1 MPQVHTN
8 ALLATVVDGGYCVGC
23 GACTLGRHD
32 SPLRVEMDQFGMYRA
47 VPAGHPSAIPKDVT
61 TVCPFA
67 ADVPSETELARRLY
81 VDEAIFDDHLG
92 FVRQCYAGYVAE
104 GNFRNHG
111 SSGGFCSWLACT
123 MLQHKIVDGVIHV
136 HPTGDA
142 RRLFTYK
149 VSYDPAT
156 VQLGAKS
163 RYYPVSLSEVLITV
177 RNRPGRYLFIGLPC
191 FVKAVRLLQL
201 YDSVFADRV
210 TYCVS
215 LFCGHLKS
223 RHFSDFLA
231 WQMGFKPDAIDEIDY
246 RVKLPE
252 RPASDYGILVAGSGP
267 QGHRKTTV
275 PAKTLYGYDWGL
287 GLFKYKACDYC
298 DDVVG
303 ETADVS
309 VGDAWLPDFERDS
322 LGTNIVV
329 TRNRNLDQ
337 LVQSAIADGRLHM
350 QPIGIDSVIASQ
362 AGGFRHRREG
372 LSFRLYLCDKKGIWR
387 PSKRVPASNR
397 LPKRRQ
403 NIYILREQLRE
414 ASHRLFFKAIHT
426 GDYSLVLKGLSP
438 LVDRYTSYYKPSF
451 LGLIIS
457 RIRSLLRRR

>member
-1 MPQVHTN
+1 
-8 ALLATVVDGGYCVGC
+8 
-23 GACTLGRHD
+23 
-32 SPLRVEMDQFGMYRA
+32 
-47 VPAGHPSAIPKDVT
+47 
-61 TVCPFA
+61 
-67 ADVPSETELARRLY
+67 
-81 VDEAIFDDHLG
+81 
-92 FVRQCYAGYVAE
+92 
-104 GNFRNHG
+104 
-111 SSGGFCSWLACT
+111 
-123 MLQHKIVDGVIHV
+123 
-136 HPTGDA
+136 
-142 RRLFTYK
+142 
-149 VSYDPAT
+149 
-156 VQLGAKS
+156 
-163 RYYPVSLSEVLITV
+163 
-177 RNRPGRYLFIGLPC
+177 
-191 FVKAVRLLQL
+191 
-201 YDSVFADRV
+201 
-210 TYCVS
+210 
-215 LFCGHLKS
+215 
-223 RHFSDFLA
+223 
-231 WQMGFKPDAIDEIDY
+231 MGFKPDAIDEIDY

-387 PSKRVPASNR
+387 PSKRVPASNK

-414 ASHRLFFKAIHT
+414 ASHSLFFKAIHT